1 MGFIGFRAVE
11 EVAWFWL
18 FRRAFGSGGLGAE
31 GFRVQGVGFAGFEGS
46 GVHGVGFGGF

>member
-18 FRRAFGSGGLGAE
+18 FGRFKLLGLGVWELRAFGY
-31 GFRVQGVGFAGFEGS
+31 RV
-46 GVHGVGFGGF
+46 